1 MNAKIHM
8 LFTSIANES
17 KKSHVSVKYMAKLC
31 QICNKNVDPM
41 TFTIINKETKLHAR
55 GKEQQYTSHFTGAFI
70 YSIPM
75 APK

>member
-41 TFTIINKETKLHAR
+41 TFTIINKETKLHA
-55 GKEQQYTSHFTGAFI
+55 
-70 YSIPM
+70 
-75 APK
+75 